1 MDSRLIE
8 SDPSVMMGKPVI
20 AGTRITVEL
29 ILEKLTKVVG
39 KKKGIK
45 TGNDREE
52 WKHMGYYTNLGS
64 ALKGF
69 FRQYTRGGKDWQ
81 EVLGRI
87 VEVESMA
94 ENYFDL
100 EKRLDLINTRRFRIK
115 TPVNP

>member
-1 MDSRLIE
+1 MLQLNKRWRIDNE
-8 SDPSVMMGKPVI
+8 SHSD
-20 AGTRITVEL
+20 EL

-81 EVLGRI
+81 EVLG
-87 VEVESMA
+87 
-94 ENYFDL
+94 
-100 EKRLDLINTRRFRIK
+100 
-115 TPVNP
+115 